1 MSEPEVINLS
11 NISDDTAKPNMN
23 FGGGIELLMNEKRK
37 SDSKHEDVGNIDL
50 IEKELEELKDLD
62 DIEYNPEPPAPT
74 ASSSS
79 KPNLFSDI
87 GKQTANQE
95 HVSSTWDG
103 FEKLNANNIPDIP
116 EAKPQLSKEDL
127 LREKFQCLRRLE
139 ELEKKGVKLTKQ
151 YSMESNLSEMQGEYE
166 TIMAEK
172 ERSNSIK
179 FQAKILMACIT
190 GVEFL
195 NNKFDPFDIKLD
207 GWSEQM
213 HENITDYDEV
223 FAELHEKYKS
233 KGKMAPELKLMFQLA
248 GSAMMIHMTN
258 TMFKTSVPGMDDIMK
273 QNPELMQQFTKA
285 AAASM
290 SDSRPGF
297 SNFMNSATANSH
309 TNMMPNMSTMN
320 DDFIVN
326 DGIQITETNHDR
338 FRQEMRGPT
347 DVSEIISN
355 MKTKMQ
361 VDAASIQELDVE
373 DAVSTKGF
381 ETDKSSNISIHDL
394 KELAGQKMPRKNK
407 KKSTK
412 TETVSVSLDI

>member
-1 MSEPEVINLS
+1 
-11 NISDDTAKPNMN
+11 
-23 FGGGIELLMNEKRK
+23 
-37 SDSKHEDVGNIDL
+37 
-50 IEKELEELKDLD
+50 
-62 DIEYNPEPPAPT
+62 
-74 ASSSS
+74 
-79 KPNLFSDI
+79 
-87 GKQTANQE
+87 
-95 HVSSTWDG
+95 
-103 FEKLNANNIPDIP
+103 
-116 EAKPQLSKEDL
+116 
-127 LREKFQCLRRLE
+127 
-139 ELEKKGVKLTKQ
+139 
-151 YSMESNLSEMQGEYE
+151 
-166 TIMAEK
+166 
-172 ERSNSIK
+172 
-179 FQAKILMACIT
+179 
-190 GVEFL
+190 
-195 NNKFDPFDIKLD
+195 KLD